1 MKNEEC
7 SKYIAVLTI
16 AGSDCSGGAGIQADI
31 KTISA
36 LGCYAASAITAVTVQ
51 NTQGVTAVHAVPP
64 EIVAG
69 QIRAVMDDIK
79 PKAVKIGMV
88 NDAETIKAIA
98 DTLADYDI
106 EHIVVDP
113 VMVSTSGSK
122 LMQDDAIKVF
132 IEKLLPMSTLITP
145 NIYEAEILA
154 GKKITDED
162 AMNDVAGE
170 ILSKGAEAVLIKGG
184 HIEGDKKVDLLYN
197 AIRKTEARS
206 SELTMMI
213 GDSFESETV
222 ETRNTHGTGCTLS
235 AAIASNLAMGLGINK
250 AIDKAKYWLTSA
262 LIAGAEVEIGSGHGP
277 VNHFYAPKTMRI
289 IYDD

>member
-98 DTLADYDI
+98 DALADYDI

-206 SELTMMI
+206 SEITMMI

-262 LIAGAEVEIGSGHGP
+262 LIAGADVEIGSGHGP
-277 VNHFYAPKTMRI
+277 VNHFYAPKKMRI
-289 IYDD
+289 IYND

>member
-262 LIAGAEVEIGSGHGP
+262 LIAGADVEIGSGHGP
-277 VNHFYAPKTMRI
+277 VNHFYAPKKMRI
-289 IYDD
+289 IYNV

>member
-1 MKNEEC
+1 MKSEEC

-36 LGCYAASAITAVTVQ
+36 LGCYAASAITAITVQ

-262 LIAGAEVEIGSGHGP
+262 LIAGADVEIGSGHGP
-277 VNHFYAPKTMRI
+277 VNHFYAPKKMRI
-289 IYDD
+289 IYND

>member
-1 MKNEEC
+1 MDAR
-7 SKYIAVLTI
+7 YIAVLSI

-36 LGCYAASAITAVTVQ
+36 LGCYAASAITAITVQ
-51 NTQGVTAVHAVPP
+51 NTLGVTAVHAVPP

-88 NDAETIKAIA
+88 NDADTIKAIA

-106 EHIVVDP
+106 ENINIVVDP

-154 GKKITDED
+154 GKKITDEES
-162 AMNDVAGE
+162 MNDVAGI
-170 ILSKGAEAVLIKGG
+170 ILSKRAGAVLIKGG
-184 HIEGDKKVDLLYN
+184 HIEGEKKIDMLYCPV
-197 AIRKTEARS
+197 RKTESRE
-206 SELTMMI
+206 SELTAMF

-235 AAIASNLAMGLGINK
+235 AAIASNLAMGLGINQ

-262 LIAGAEVEIGSGHGP
+262 LIAGADVEIGSGHGP
-277 VNHFYAPKTMRI
+277 VNHFYAPKKMRI
-289 IYDD
+289 IYND

>member
-1 MKNEEC
+1 MKSEEC

-98 DTLADYDI
+98 DALADYDI

-154 GKKITDED
+154 GKKITDEK

-206 SELTMMI
+206 SEITMMI

>member
-197 AIRKTEARS
+197 AIRKTEVRS

-262 LIAGAEVEIGSGHGP
+262 LIAGADVEIGSGHGP
-277 VNHFYAPKTMRI
+277 VNHFYAPKKMRI
-289 IYDD
+289 IYND

>member
-1 MKNEEC
+1 MKSEEC

-98 DTLADYDI
+98 DALADYDI

-122 LMQDDAIKVF
+122 LMHDDAIKVF

-206 SELTMMI
+206 SEITMMI

-262 LIAGAEVEIGSGHGP
+262 LIAGADVEIGSGHGP
-277 VNHFYAPKTMRI
+277 VNHFYAPKKMRI
-289 IYDD
+289 IYND

>member
-1 MKNEEC
+1 M
-7 SKYIAVLTI
+7 
-16 AGSDCSGGAGIQADI
+16 
-31 KTISA
+31 
-36 LGCYAASAITAVTVQ
+36 Q

-98 DTLADYDI
+98 DALADYDI

-262 LIAGAEVEIGSGHGP
+262 LIAGADVEIGSGHGP
-277 VNHFYAPKTMRI
+277 VNHFYAPKKMRI
-289 IYDD
+289 IYND

>member
-1 MKNEEC
+1 MKSEEC

-79 PKAVKIGMV
+79 PKAVKIAMV

-98 DTLADYDI
+98 DALADYDI

-206 SELTMMI
+206 SEITMMI

-262 LIAGAEVEIGSGHGP
+262 LIAGADVEIGSGHGP
-277 VNHFYAPKTMRI
+277 VNHFYAPKKMRI
-289 IYDD
+289 IYND

>member
-1 MKNEEC
+1 MKSEEC

-98 DTLADYDI
+98 DALADYDI

-262 LIAGAEVEIGSGHGP
+262 LIAGADVEIGSGHGP
-277 VNHFYAPKTMRI
+277 VNHFYAPKKMRI
-289 IYDD
+289 IYND

>member
-1 MKNEEC
+1 MDAR
-7 SKYIAVLTI
+7 YIAVLSI

-36 LGCYAASAITAVTVQ
+36 LGCYAASAITAITVQ
-51 NTQGVTAVHAVPP
+51 NTLGVTAVHAVPP

-88 NDAETIKAIA
+88 NDADTIKAIA

-106 EHIVVDP
+106 ENINIVVDP

-154 GKKITDED
+154 GKKITDEES
-162 AMNDVAGE
+162 MNDVAGI
-170 ILSKGAEAVLIKGG
+170 ILSKRAGAVLIKGG
-184 HIEGDKKVDLLYN
+184 HKEGEKKVDQLYCPV
-197 AIRKTEARS
+197 RKTESRE
-206 SELTMMI
+206 SELTAMF

-235 AAIASNLAMGLGINK
+235 AAIASNLAMGLGINQ

>member
-1 MKNEEC
+1 MD

-36 LGCYAASAITAVTVQ
+36 LGCYAASAITAITVQ

-162 AMNDVAGE
+162 SMNDVAGE

-184 HIEGDKKVDLLYN
+184 HIEGDKKVDQLYR
-197 AIRKTEARS
+197 AIRKTESRS
-206 SELTMMI
+206 TELNMMI

-262 LIAGAEVEIGSGHGP
+262 LIAGADVEIGSGHGP
-277 VNHFYAPKTMRI
+277 VNHFYAPRKMRI

>member
-36 LGCYAASAITAVTVQ
+36 LGCYAASAITAITVQ

-98 DTLADYDI
+98 DALADYDI

-206 SELTMMI
+206 SEITMMI

-262 LIAGAEVEIGSGHGP
+262 LIAGADVEIGSGHGP
-277 VNHFYAPKTMRI
+277 VNHFYAPKKMRI
-289 IYDD
+289 IYND

>member
-1 MKNEEC
+1 MD

-36 LGCYAASAITAVTVQ
+36 LGCYAASAITAITVQ

-262 LIAGAEVEIGSGHGP
+262 LIAGADVEIGSGNGP
-277 VNHFYAPKTMRI
+277 VNHFYAPKKMRI
-289 IYDD
+289 IYND

>member
-1 MKNEEC
+1 MD

-36 LGCYAASAITAVTVQ
+36 LGCYAASAITAITVQ

-98 DTLADYDI
+98 DALADYDI

-206 SELTMMI
+206 SEITMMI

-262 LIAGAEVEIGSGHGP
+262 LIAGADVEIGSGHGP
-277 VNHFYAPKTMRI
+277 VNHFYAPKKMRI
-289 IYDD
+289 IYND

>member
-206 SELTMMI
+206 SDLTMMI

-262 LIAGAEVEIGSGHGP
+262 LIAGADVEIGSGHGP
-277 VNHFYAPKTMRI
+277 VNHFYAPKKMRI
-289 IYDD
+289 IYND

>member
-1 MKNEEC
+1 MKSEEC

-235 AAIASNLAMGLGINK
+235 AAIASNLAMGLRINK

-262 LIAGAEVEIGSGHGP
+262 LIAGADVEIGSGHGP
-277 VNHFYAPKTMRI
+277 VNHFYAPKKMRI
-289 IYDD
+289 IYND

>member
-1 MKNEEC
+1 MKSEEC

-122 LMQDDAIKVF
+122 LMQDDAIKLF

-262 LIAGAEVEIGSGHGP
+262 LIAGADVEIGSGHGP
-277 VNHFYAPKTMRI
+277 VNHFYAPKKMRI
-289 IYDD
+289 IYND

>member
-36 LGCYAASAITAVTVQ
+36 LGCYAASAITAITVQ

-98 DTLADYDI
+98 DALADYDI

-262 LIAGAEVEIGSGHGP
+262 LIAGADVEIGSGHGP
-277 VNHFYAPKTMRI
+277 VNHFYAPKKMRI
-289 IYDD
+289 IYND

>member
-1 MKNEEC
+1 MKSEEC

-31 KTISA
+31 TTISA

-98 DTLADYDI
+98 DALADYDI

-206 SELTMMI
+206 SEITMMI

-262 LIAGAEVEIGSGHGP
+262 LIAGADVEIGSGHGP
-277 VNHFYAPKTMRI
+277 VNHFYAPKKMRI
-289 IYDD
+289 IYND

>member
-36 LGCYAASAITAVTVQ
+36 LGCYAASAITAITVQ

-79 PKAVKIGMV
+79 PKVVKIGMV
-88 NDAETIKAIA
+88 NDADTIKAIA
-98 DTLADYDI
+98 DALADYDI

-122 LMQDDAIKVF
+122 LMQDDAIEVF
-132 IEKLLPMSTLITP
+132 IEKLLPISTLITP

-154 GKKITDED
+154 GKKITDEESFH
-162 AMNDVAGE
+162 DVAGE
-170 ILSKGAEAVLIKGG
+170 ILSKGAESVLIKGG
-184 HIEGDKKVDLLYN
+184 HKEGDTKVDRLYS
-197 AIRKTEARS
+197 AGRKTESRF
-206 SELTMMI
+206 SELSIMF

-235 AAIASNLAMGLGINK
+235 AAIASNLAMGLGINQ

-262 LIAGAEVEIGSGHGP
+262 LIAGADVEIGGGHGP
-277 VNHFYAPKTMRI
+277 VNHFYAPKKMRI
-289 IYDD
+289 IYND

>member
-1 MKNEEC
+1 MDA
-7 SKYIAVLTI
+7 KYIAVLSI

-36 LGCYAASAITAVTVQ
+36 LGCYAASAITAITVQ
-51 NTQGVTAVHAVPP
+51 NTLGVTAVHAVPP

-88 NDAETIKAIA
+88 NDADTIKAIA

-106 EHIVVDP
+106 ENINIVVDP

-154 GKKITDED
+154 GKKITDEES
-162 AMNDVAGE
+162 MNDVAGI
-170 ILSKGAEAVLIKGG
+170 ILSKRAGAVLIKGG
-184 HIEGDKKVDLLYN
+184 HKEGEKKIDMLYCPV
-197 AIRKTEARS
+197 RKTESRE
-206 SELTMMI
+206 SELTAMF

>member
-98 DTLADYDI
+98 DTLADDDI

-262 LIAGAEVEIGSGHGP
+262 LIAGADVEIGSGHGP
-277 VNHFYAPKTMRI
+277 VNHFYAPKKMRI
-289 IYDD
+289 IYND

>member
-262 LIAGAEVEIGSGHGP
+262 LIAGADVEIGSGHGP
-277 VNHFYAPKTMRI
+277 VNHFYAPKKMRI
-289 IYDD
+289 IYND

>member
-36 LGCYAASAITAVTVQ
+36 LGCYAASAITTITVQ

-262 LIAGAEVEIGSGHGP
+262 LIAGADVEIGSGHGP
-277 VNHFYAPKTMRI
+277 VNHFYAPKKMRI
-289 IYDD
+289 IYND

>member
-1 MKNEEC
+1 MDAR
-7 SKYIAVLTI
+7 YIAVLSI
-16 AGSDCSGGAGIQADI
+16 AGSDSSGGAGIQADI

-36 LGCYAASAITAVTVQ
+36 LGCYAASAITAITVQ
-51 NTQGVTAVHAVPP
+51 NTLGVTAVHAVPP

-88 NDAETIKAIA
+88 NDADTIKAIA

-106 EHIVVDP
+106 ENINIVVDP

-154 GKKITDED
+154 GKKITYEES
-162 AMNDVAGE
+162 MNDVAGI
-170 ILSKGAEAVLIKGG
+170 IL
-184 HIEGDKKVDLLYN
+184 
-197 AIRKTEARS
+197 
-206 SELTMMI
+206 
-213 GDSFESETV
+213 
-222 ETRNTHGTGCTLS
+222 
-235 AAIASNLAMGLGINK
+235 
-250 AIDKAKYWLTSA
+250 
-262 LIAGAEVEIGSGHGP
+262 
-277 VNHFYAPKTMRI
+277 
-289 IYDD
+289 

>member
-1 MKNEEC
+1 MD

-98 DTLADYDI
+98 DALADYDI

-235 AAIASNLAMGLGINK
+235 AAIASNLAMGLGINQ

-277 VNHFYAPKTMRI
+277 VNHFYAPKKMRI
-289 IYDD
+289 IYND

>member
-1 MKNEEC
+1 MKSEEC

-36 LGCYAASAITAVTVQ
+36 LGCYAASAITAITVQ

-162 AMNDVAGE
+162 SMNDVAGE

-184 HIEGDKKVDLLYN
+184 HIEGDKKVDQLYR
-197 AIRKTEARS
+197 AIRKTESRS
-206 SELTMMI
+206 TELNMMI

-262 LIAGAEVEIGSGHGP
+262 LIAGADVEIGSGHGP
-277 VNHFYAPKTMRI
+277 VNHFYAPRKMRI

>member
-1 MKNEEC
+1 MDAR
-7 SKYIAVLTI
+7 YIAVLSI

-36 LGCYAASAITAVTVQ
+36 LGCYAASAITAITVQ
-51 NTQGVTAVHAVPP
+51 NTLGVTAVHAVPP

-88 NDAETIKAIA
+88 NDADTIKAIA

-106 EHIVVDP
+106 ENINIVVDP

-154 GKKITDED
+154 GKKITDEES
-162 AMNDVAGE
+162 MNDVAGI
-170 ILSKGAEAVLIKGG
+170 ILSKRAGAVLIKGG
-184 HIEGDKKVDLLYN
+184 HIEGEKKIDMLYCPV
-197 AIRKTEARS
+197 RKTES
-206 SELTMMI
+206 HESELTAMF

-235 AAIASNLAMGLGINK
+235 AAIASNLAMGLGINQ

-262 LIAGAEVEIGSGHGP
+262 LIAGADVEIGSGHGP
-277 VNHFYAPKTMRI
+277 VNHFYAPKKMRI
-289 IYDD
+289 IYND

>member
-1 MKNEEC
+1 MD

-98 DTLADYDI
+98 DALADYDI

-262 LIAGAEVEIGSGHGP
+262 LIAGADVEIGSGHGP
-277 VNHFYAPKTMRI
+277 VNHFYAPKKMRI
-289 IYDD
+289 IYND

>member
-1 MKNEEC
+1 MKSEEC

-36 LGCYAASAITAVTVQ
+36 LGCYAASAITAITVQ

-206 SELTMMI
+206 SEITMMI

-222 ETRNTHGTGCTLS
+222 ETRNTHGTGCTLA

-262 LIAGAEVEIGSGHGP
+262 LIAGADVEIGSGHGP
-277 VNHFYAPKTMRI
+277 VNHFYAPKKMRI
-289 IYDD
+289 IYND